1 MSFLQMIDAL
11 LLKPL
16 ELLFETAYRMAYKL
30 TESSGL
36 SIIMLSLVVNILLL
50 PLYMRADAIQKK
62 ENETQEKLEKGV
74 AHIKKTFKGDERM
87 MMLRTYYAQNHYKP
101 VYALRSAVSL
111 LLQIP
116 FFIAAYRYLST
127 LVLLFGIPFGPIPNL
142 GEPDGMLQI
151 GGMIINVL
159 PFIMTA
165 INLVSC
171 IIFTKGKPFK
181 SGLQLYAMALFFLI
195 FLYNSPSGLVFYWT
209 LNNVFSLAKTCFYKI
224 ISPKKAADITQ
235 KELSAQGNKRMFFS
249 GALFWS
255 ILTGILIPSSVIAA
269 SPQEFVDITYWMHPF
284 WYIVNS
290 FCLALGLFVIW
301 GGVFYSLARPVVRG
315 YFEKAIWLLSGV
327 FIANYMFFGKN
338 LGLLTPDLIYENG
351 LHFGRSEQLLNIG
364 ILFIVIVLFYIVYKY
379 WGRLTSDILTIGVIA
394 LLCMSAVNMKTIQT
408 GISGLTNRD
417 LNRYEAI
424 PEFTFSKTGSNVV
437 VLMLDRGIGAFI
449 PYIFEE
455 KPQLKEQ
462 FSGFTYYTNVVS
474 FGKKTNFGTPALFG
488 GYEYTPVEMNKRTDD
503 LLQVKHDE
511 ALKVMPVLFSENGYR
526 VTVCDPP
533 YAGYNWLND
542 LSIYDEYPGIECY
555 NLDGKFTE
563 DPNKKLQRDHNKRN
577 FFYYGIL
584 KTAPLFLQK
593 TIYDNGNYN
602 MTDKI
607 FGMLDQTQIVDDN
620 LLLAEGTTV
629 YFQNAYNVLEH
640 LDSITSFTEDETGL
654 FLMTANDTTHSPLIL
669 QEPDYVPSM
678 YVDNTD
684 YDRGYQGRYDADGN
698 FLKLKNYT
706 QLSHYHCDMAAML
719 QLGKWFDYLR
729 ENGIYDNTKIILVAD
744 HGEYLELGEEYLVEG
759 GDEIQ
764 QYYPILMVKDF
775 NSTEFETSEE
785 FMTNADVPAL
795 AVEDA
800 IEKPINPFTGKSIHN
815 EEKTAHDQYL
825 IASEIAD
832 LTKNNGT
839 TYLPS
844 KWYAVHDD
852 MRNPANW
859 KLLSE
864 KETVLPVTEE

>member
-1 MSFLQMIDAL
+1 M
-11 LLKPL
+11 
-16 ELLFETAYRMAYKL
+16 
-30 TESSGL
+30 
-36 SIIMLSLVVNILLL
+36 
-50 PLYMRADAIQKK
+50 
-62 ENETQEKLEKGV
+62 
-74 AHIKKTFKGDERM
+74 
-87 MMLRTYYAQNHYKP
+87 
-101 VYALRSAVSL
+101 
-111 LLQIP
+111 
-116 FFIAAYRYLST
+116 
-127 LVLLFGIPFGPIPNL
+127 
-142 GEPDGMLQI
+142 
-151 GGMIINVL
+151 
-159 PFIMTA
+159 
-165 INLVSC
+165 
-171 IIFTKGKPFK
+171 
-181 SGLQLYAMALFFLI
+181 
-195 FLYNSPSGLVFYWT
+195 
-209 LNNVFSLAKTCFYKI
+209 
-224 ISPKKAADITQ
+224 
-235 KELSAQGNKRMFFS
+235 
-249 GALFWS
+249 
-255 ILTGILIPSSVIAA
+255 
-269 SPQEFVDITYWMHPF
+269 
-284 WYIVNS
+284 
-290 FCLALGLFVIW
+290 
-301 GGVFYSLARPVVRG
+301 RG

-417 LNRYEAI
+417 LNQYEAI

-577 FFYYGIL
+577 FFYYGLL

-607 FGMLDQTQIVDDN
+607 SGMLDQTQIVDDN
-620 LLLAEGTTV
+620 PLLAEGTTI

-654 FLMTANDTTHSPLIL
+654 FLMATNNTTHSPLIL

-678 YVDNTD
+678 YVDNTG

-698 FLKLKNYT
+698 FLKLESYT

-719 QLGKWFDYLR
+719 QLGRWFDYLR

-744 HGEYLELGEEYLVEG
+744 HGAYLELGEEYLVEG

-775 NSTEFETSEE
+775 NSTGFETSEE

-795 AVEDA
+795 AAEDA
-800 IEKPINPFTGKSIHN
+800 IEKPMNPFTGKSIDN

-839 TYLPS
+839 AYLPS

-852 MRNPANW
+852 MRNPDNW